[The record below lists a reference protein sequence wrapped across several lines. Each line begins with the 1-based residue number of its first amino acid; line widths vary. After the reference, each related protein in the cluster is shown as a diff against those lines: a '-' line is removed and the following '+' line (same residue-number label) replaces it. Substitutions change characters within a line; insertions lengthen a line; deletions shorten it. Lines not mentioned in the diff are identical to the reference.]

1 MKSKT
6 PIGIFDSG
14 YGGLTILSDIQKK
27 MPQYD
32 YLYLGDNARAP
43 YGNRSFDVVYEFTL
57 EGVKELFSRG
67 CELVILACNTASA
80 KALRTIQQNDL
91 PNLDSNKRVLG
102 VIRPSTEIIGDF
114 SISNHVGIL
123 ATEGTVK
130 SMSYPI
136 EINKFSPDIIVSQHA
151 CSMWVPLIESGNFES
166 EAGQMFIKEDVEKL
180 LLNDPKIDVIIL
192 GCTHYPILK
201 SFIESIV
208 PPYIKVIA
216 QGPIIAEKLADY
228 LHRHPE
234 IESVCSKNSSTD
246 FLTTENS
253 DDFNAKASVF
263 FGKEIKSEHIK
274 L

>member
-1 MKSKT
+1 MKKYT

-14 YGGLTILSDIQKK
+14 YGGLTILSEIQKRL
-27 MPQYD
+27 PQYD

-57 EGVKELFSRG
+57 QAVEELFSRG

-91 PNLDSNKRVLG
+91 PRLNSNKRVLG
-102 VIRPSTEIIGDF
+102 VIRPSTEIIGEL
-114 SISNHVGIL
+114 SNSNHVGIL

-130 SMSYPI
+130 SESYPI
-136 EINKFSPDIIVSQHA
+136 EINKFSPETVVSQFA
-151 CSMWVPLIESGNFES
+151 CSMWVSLIENGKHETK
-166 EAGQMFIKEDVEKL
+166 AGQLFIKDDVGQL
-180 LLNDPKIDVIIL
+180 LANDDQIDVIIL

-201 SFIESIV
+201 SYIESIV
-208 PPYIKVIA
+208 PSHVKVIA
-216 QGPIIAEKLADY
+216 QGPIIAEKLEDY
-228 LHRHPE
+228 LSRHPE
-234 IESVCSKNSSTD
+234 MEEMCSRNCQTH

-253 DDFNAKASVF
+253 IDFNSKASLF
-263 FGKEIKSEHIK
+263 FGREIQAEHIK

>member
-1 MKSKT
+1 
-6 PIGIFDSG
+6 
-14 YGGLTILSDIQKK
+14 

-91 PNLDSNKRVLG
+91 PHLASNKRVLG